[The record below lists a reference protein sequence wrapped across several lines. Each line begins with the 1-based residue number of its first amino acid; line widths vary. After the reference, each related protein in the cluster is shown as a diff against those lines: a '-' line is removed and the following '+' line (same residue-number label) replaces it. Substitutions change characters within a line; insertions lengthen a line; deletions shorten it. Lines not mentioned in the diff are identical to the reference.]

1 MSAATLDHTWYMSQR
16 HLRALSRQPAYIG
29 ITIVQPIVWLLLFGS
44 LFEKVVEIPGFGGG
58 SYIEFLTP
66 GVIVMSALFS
76 NGWSGMTII
85 EDIDAGIMDR
95 FLVTPASRGAIMNGL
110 LVQQA
115 VIDVI
120 QSAIMFAIAVAM
132 GARFDGGVAGLGV
145 TIVAAILLGLSFSSF
160 SNALA
165 PLLRTRESV
174 IGIVQFVTLPATFL
188 SGAVMDLSLAPG
200 WIQAIARYNPVN
212 WAVQAGRDALGAD
225 PDWSFIGVRLAAL
238 LILAIGCTALSTLT
252 FRAYQRAV

>member
-1 MSAATLDHTWYMSQR
+1 MMATTLDHTWFMSRR
-16 HLRALSRQPAYIG
+16 HLRALVRQPAYIG
-29 ITIVQPIVWLLLFGS
+29 ITIVQPVVWLFLFGS
-44 LFEKVVEIPGFGGG
+44 LFKRIVEIPGFGAGN
-58 SYIEFLTP
+58 YIEFLTP

-85 EDIDAGIMDR
+85 EDIDAGVMDR
-95 FLVTPASRGAIMNGL
+95 FLVTPASRGSIMNGL

-120 QSAIMFAIAVAM
+120 QALIMVGIAIAM
-132 GARFDGGVAGLGV
+132 GARFAGGIVGVIV
-145 TIVAAILLGLSFSSF
+145 TIVAGILLGLSFSSF

-188 SGAVMDLSLAPG
+188 SGAVMQPSLAPG
-200 WIQAIARYNPVN
+200 WIQTIARYNPVN
-212 WAVQAGRDALGAD
+212 WAVLAGREALGSN
-225 PDWSFIGVRLAAL
+225 PDWSFIGIRLLAL
-238 LILAIGCTALSTLT
+238 LILAVACTTLSTLT

>member
-16 HLRALSRQPAYIG
+16 HLRALVRQPAYIG

-44 LFEKVVEIPGFGGG
+44 LFRKVVEIPGFGAG

-95 FLVTPASRGAIMNGL
+95 FLVTPVSRVAIMNGL

-115 VIDVI
+115 VVDVV
-120 QSAIMFAIAVAM
+120 QALVMVALAWTM
-132 GARFDGGVAGLGV
+132 GARFDGGAAGVGV
-145 TIVAAILLGLSFSSF
+145 TIGAAILLGQSFSSF

-165 PLLRTRESV
+165 PLMRTRESV
-174 IGIVQFVTLPATFL
+174 IGVVQFVTLPATFL
-188 SGAVMDLSLAPG
+188 SGAVMDPNLAPG
-200 WIQAIARYNPVN
+200 WIQAVARWNPVN
-212 WAVQAGRDALGAD
+212 WAVLAGREALGDD
-225 PDWSFIGVRLAAL
+225 PDWSFIGIRLGAL
-238 LILAIGCTALSTLT
+238 LILAIGCAVLSTLT
-252 FRAYQRAV
+252 FRAYQRSV

>member
-1 MSAATLDHTWYMSQR
+1 MSAIAPTHTWYMSLR
-16 HLRALSRQPAYIG
+16 HLRALIRQPAYLG
-29 ITIVQPIVWLLLFGS
+29 ISIVQPVVWLLLFGS
-44 LFEKVVEIPGFGGG
+44 LFRKVVEIPGFEGGN
-58 SYIEFLTP
+58 YIELLTP

-95 FLVTPASRGAIMNGL
+95 FLVTPVSRSAIMNGL

-115 VIDVI
+115 VVDIF
-120 QSAIMFAIAVAM
+120 QSLVMFAIAIAM
-132 GARFDGGVAGLGV
+132 GARFDGGVAGGIV

-188 SGAVMDLSLAPG
+188 SGAVMDPGLAPG
-200 WIQAIARYNPVN
+200 WIQAIARWNPVN
-212 WAVQAGRDALGAD
+212 WAVLAGREALGAD
-225 PDWSFIGVRLAAL
+225 PDWSFIGIRLGALVIVAA
-238 LILAIGCTALSTLT
+238 GCTALSTLT
-252 FRAYQRAV
+252 FRAYQRSV

>member
-1 MSAATLDHTWYMSQR
+1 MSLR
-16 HLRALSRQPAYIG
+16 HLRALVRQPAYIG

-44 LFEKVVEIPGFGGG
+44 LFRKVVEIPGFAAG
-58 SYIEFLTP
+58 SYLEFLTP
-66 GVIVMSALFS
+66 GVIVMSALFT

-85 EDIDAGIMDR
+85 EDIDAGVMDR
-95 FLVTPASRGAIMNGL
+95 FLVTPVSRGAIMNGL

-115 VIDVI
+115 AIDIVQALVMFGI
-120 QSAIMFAIAVAM
+120 AIAM
-132 GARFDGGVAGLGV
+132 GARFDGGVAGVGV

-188 SGAVMDLSLAPG
+188 SGAVMDPSLAPG
-200 WIQAIARYNPVN
+200 WIQAIARWNPVN
-212 WAVQAGRDALGAD
+212 WAVLAGREALGGD
-225 PDWSFIGVRLAAL
+225 PDWTFIAVRLGAL
-238 LILAIGCTALSTLT
+238 LVLAVGCTLLSTLT
-252 FRAYQRAV
+252 FRAYRRSV